1 VKTSELDY
9 ELPEELIAQQPLEPR
24 DRSRLMVLRRQDDS
38 IEHVCFDELPS
49 LLDAGDLL
57 VANDTKV
64 VPARLSARRH
74 TGGRIDGL
82 FLGETETSLWEVLL
96 AKSRRLR
103 IGERLELG
111 AADHGIIIEQSVGPG
126 RWRVRLDPPGDTET
140 VLNAVGLT
148 PLPHYIHRE
157 KDDRGADADDRAHY
171 QTVFAVR
178 PGAVAAP
185 TAGLHFTD
193 ALLARLAEEKIR
205 RTSLTLHVGL
215 GTFQPVAV
223 DNLEDHEM
231 HTEWFEL
238 SEDAVREWERT
249 RAAGGR
255 IVAVGTTS
263 ARVLETCADSTGALR
278 PGSGDTNLFIVP
290 PYRFRAVDA
299 LITNF
304 HLPRSTLLAL
314 VFALAGPDLVRRAY
328 REAIE
333 RNYRF
338 YSFGDAML
346 IL

>member
-1 VKTSELDY
+1 MKTSDLDY
-9 ELPEELIAQQPLEPR
+9 ELPEELIAQHPLEPR
-24 DRSRLMVLRRQDDS
+24 DRSRLMVLRRQADS
-38 IEHVCFDELPS
+38 IEHAYFDELPG
-49 LLDAGDLL
+49 LLDPGDLL
-57 VANDTKV
+57 VTNDTKV

-74 TGGRIDGL
+74 TGARIDGL
-82 FLGETETSLWEVLL
+82 FLGETETGLWDVLL

-111 AADHGIIIEQSVGPG
+111 AANHGIIIETSMGPG

-148 PLPHYIHRE
+148 PLPHYIQRA
-157 KDDRGADADDRAHY
+157 KDDRVADADDRAHY

-193 ALLARLAEEKIR
+193 ALLARLADKKIG

-223 DNLEDHEM
+223 ENLEDHEM
-231 HTEWFEL
+231 HAEWFEL
-238 SEDAVREWERT
+238 PKEAVREWERV
-249 RAAGGR
+249 RGAGGR
-255 IVAVGTTS
+255 VVAVGTTS
-263 ARVLETCADSTGALR
+263 ARVLETCADSAGTLR
-278 PGSGDTNLFIVP
+278 PGSGDTDLFILP

-328 REAIE
+328 REAVA
-333 RNYRF
+333 RSYRF